1 MEFIRNLECFFYFP
15 SLLRSMKIYKG
26 RFRQFRHLSQE
37 TFQRRFNIVFGLIWR
52 RDVTQRQINVK
63 TTLCTSTFKFTAF
76 SNVETGLCIST
87 LNWTTLDNV
96 ETTLSFS
103 TSIFTTLRIWPFE
116 KKNKA
121 RFKNKII
128 FLSFKK
134 YVGPKRNL

>member
-26 RFRQFRHLSQE
+26 RFRQFRHLSQQ

-52 RDVTQRQINVK
+52 RDVTQRQNNVK

-76 SNVETGLCIST
+76 NNVETRLRVST
-87 LNWTTLDNV
+87 LNW
-96 ETTLSFS
+96 TTLSFS

>member
-26 RFRQFRHLSQE
+26 RFRQFRHLSQQ

-52 RDVTQRQINVK
+52 RDVTQRQNNVK
-63 TTLCTSTFKFTAF
+63 TTLCTSTFKFIAF
-76 SNVETGLCIST
+76 NNVETRLRVST
-87 LNWTTLDNV
+87 LNW
-96 ETTLSFS
+96 TTLSFS

>member
-52 RDVTQRQINVK
+52 RDVTQRQNNVK

-76 SNVETGLCIST
+76 NNVETRLRVST
-87 LNWTTLDNV
+87 LNW
-96 ETTLSFS
+96 TTLSFS

>member
-26 RFRQFRHLSQE
+26 RFRQFRHLSQQ

-52 RDVTQRQINVK
+52 RDVTQRQNNVK

-76 SNVETGLCIST
+76 NDVETRLRVST
-87 LNWTTLDNV
+87 LNW
-96 ETTLSFS
+96 TTLSFS

>member
-26 RFRQFRHLSQE
+26 RFRQFRHLSQQ

-52 RDVTQRQINVK
+52 RDVTQRQNNVK

-76 SNVETGLCIST
+76 NDVETRLRVSA
-87 LNWTTLDNV
+87 LNW
-96 ETTLSFS
+96 TTLSFS